1 VRSRHRL
8 MKSAASIGTAVL
20 TAAGLMAPAL
30 VAGGSPPAAASTTT
44 AVLSRAAATGPAAA
58 APAAGSTR
66 PARGA
71 QLLLING
78 DRLAVSTA
86 GGQQR
91 ITVREAA
98 HPDSVLGMRL
108 GGRLT
113 EIPADA
119 LPYLNRSLSPSLFS
133 VSALQRQQAGG
144 RLPVRLTFTGSR
156 PAVPGIT
163 ITRSAAGQ
171 ASGYLTA
178 SSARVFG
185 AALMRQYRAD
195 QSAGRLEGGGLFS
208 HGLSIGLAGAAGPA
222 PSPVRPAFKMSTLTV
237 HGTNLRGKPETG
249 ADIFINNADNVNR
262 FDGLQETDNFLI
274 HGTTKFSVPAGH
286 YWMLAMFFQFTRTG
300 GSLRMVVLPQ
310 FTVRAG
316 HSSVRVAEAAASS
329 KIAATVSK
337 PANVAQTGFEILRR
351 DAHGEADSFTNDFS
365 GLSGFVNPT
374 SRKPSVGTLRTF
386 TSATLVSPRKVSPAY
401 AYNLDFPG
409 PAGIIPS
416 QHFTVSDSSLATVT
430 ERYFRDLPARAG
442 SAAWAAGGGTLG
454 QLDGILFFSVL
465 PISMPR
471 VQTQF
476 FSTGH
481 GILWENF
488 AFPDLNHFPFGITDD
503 LRTYAPGE
511 HQVQNWNN
519 YPLHPAPDVAPGGL
533 AGAVPT
539 FASAFR
545 SGNTLQ
551 FSETP
556 FTDNQPG
563 HIGEGLASFG
573 GKDSASFTVDQN
585 GKLIAHGKA
594 GFAGLPAVRLS
605 PKPASIR
612 LTLNAARSGPGLRLS
627 TESQTTWTWR
637 SVRDATAT
645 VPKAWFCGFTHD
657 FTALNRRCAAQPLLA
672 LNYGVQGMSL
682 QGLTSPGQQVVSV
695 SVGHVQ
701 PAAATAVTGLTASF
715 SLNDG
720 DTWTPATVTSRGGG
734 RFGVSF
740 MAPAGTDVS
749 LRVKATDAAGG
760 TIEETIPR
768 AYGVSGPA
776 ATQAAVLTAATGR
789 ELRRGRPDLA
799 SGPLRAACPAVP
811 AGRMRCFTLYRP
823 QPRVNRSLAA
833 GTVTHPVGW
842 SPQALERAY
851 RLPVSRRSHQTV
863 AVSIAFHTPKL
874 ADYLATYRRQFHL
887 PPCTKA
893 SGCLRIVN
901 QKGKAR
907 PQAPSGLASGWDL
920 EATLDVSMISAAC
933 PHCKIL
939 VVEAN
944 DNSIA
949 NLGRSDVTAAR
960 LGAQVISNSYGARE
974 NAATQSF
981 AKDYRR
987 AGHTIVASA
996 GDFGFDAANFPANL
1010 AVVTAVGGTT
1020 LHRARNAR
1028 GFSERVWDDARTLFA
1043 AGGSGCSAYVSKP
1056 SWQHDNHCPGRT
1068 VSDISAVASN
1078 IPIFNRFYG
1087 GWVTVAGTSASAPL
1101 VAGTYGLAGN
1111 ASHLTPRFLYRHR
1124 HDFFDITAGNNALV
1138 GPPGQVCGSDYLCQA
1153 RKGYDAPT
1161 GIGTPDGIAG
1171 L

>member
-1 VRSRHRL
+1 MRRRNRL
-8 MKSAASIGTAVL
+8 MKSAAGIG
-20 TAAGLMAPAL
+20 AAGLMATGLMAPSLAGSGLAL
-30 VAGGSPPAAASTTT
+30 AAASTTT
-44 AVLSRAAATGPAAA
+44 AAAST
-58 APAAGSTR
+58 AAGSTG
-66 PARGA
+66 PAGGGS
-71 QLLLING
+71 LLLING
-78 DRLAVSTA
+78 DQLAVSTA
-86 GGQQR
+86 GGQHR
-91 ITVREAA
+91 IVVREAA

-108 GGRLT
+108 GGQLT
-113 EIPADA
+113 EIPFDA
-119 LPYLNRSLSPSLFS
+119 LPYLNRSLSPTLFS
-133 VSALQRQQAGG
+133 VSALQGQEAAG
-144 RLPVRLTFTGSR
+144 RLPVRLTFSGSR

-178 SSARVFG
+178 SSARAFG

-222 PSPVRPAFKMSTLTV
+222 PSPATPAFKMSTLTV

-274 HGTTKFSVPAGH
+274 HGTTKFSVPVGH
-286 YWMLAMFFQFTRTG
+286 YWMLAMFFQFSKTG

-329 KIAATVSK
+329 KIVATVSK
-337 PANVAQTGFEILRR
+337 PTNVAQAGFEILRR
-351 DAHGEADSFTNDFS
+351 DARGQADSFSNEFS

-374 SRKPSVGTLRTF
+374 SRTPTVGTLRTF
-386 TSATLVSPRKVSPAY
+386 TTATLVSPRKVSPAY
-401 AYNLDFPG
+401 AYNLDFPA

-430 ERYFRDLPARAG
+430 ERYFRDLPARGQSAG
-442 SAAWAAGGGTLG
+442 WASAGGTLAQFG
-454 QLDGILFFSVL
+454 GLIFFSLL
-465 PISMPR
+465 PLSMPQ

-481 GILWENF
+481 GVLWENF
-488 AFPDLNHFPFGITDD
+488 AFPDMNQFPFGISDD
-503 LRTYAPGE
+503 LRSYAPGE
-511 HQVQNWNN
+511 QQVQNWNN
-519 YPLHPAPDVAPGGL
+519 YPLHPAPEVAPGGP
-533 AGAVPT
+533 AAAVPT

-545 SGNTLQ
+545 DGNALQ

-563 HIGEGLASFG
+563 HTGEGLADFG
-573 GKDSASFTVDQN
+573 GKDSASFTVEQN
-585 GKLIAHGKA
+585 GKLIARAKG
-594 GFAGLPAVRLS
+594 GLPAVQLS
-605 PKPASIR
+605 PKPSSIR
-612 LTLNAARSGPGLRLS
+612 LTMNDARSGPGLRLS
-627 TESQTTWTWR
+627 TASQTIWTWR
-637 SVRDATAT
+637 SVRDTTAT
-645 VPKAWFCGFTHD
+645 VPKAWFCGFSHH
-657 FTALNRRCAAQPLLA
+657 FTRLNRHCAAQPLLA
-672 LNYGVQGMSL
+672 LNYGVRGMSL
-682 QGLTSPGQQVVSV
+682 SGLTRAGRQVVSV
-695 SVGHVQ
+695 SAGHVQ
-701 PAAATAVTGLTASF
+701 PAAPTAISGLTANFSF
-715 SLNDG
+715 NDG
-720 DTWTPATVTSRGGG
+720 DTWTPATVKSDGGG
-734 RFGVSF
+734 HFAVSF
-740 MAPAGTDVS
+740 GAPAGVDVS

-776 ATQAAVLTAATGR
+776 AAQQAAVLTAATGR
-789 ELRRGRPDLA
+789 EPHGNRPDLA
-799 SGPLRAACPAVP
+799 SGPLRPACPAVP
-811 AGRMRCFTLYRP
+811 AGQMRCFTLYRP
-823 QPRVNRSLAA
+823 QAQADRALAA
-833 GTVTHPVGW
+833 GKVTRPVGW
-842 SPQALERAY
+842 SPKALEHAY

-874 ADYLATYRRQFHL
+874 ADYLATYRRHFGL

-901 QKGKAR
+901 QKGKTR
-907 PQAPSGLASGWDL
+907 PMAPSGLGSGWDL

-939 VVEAN
+939 VVEASN
-944 DNSIA
+944 DSIA
-949 NLGRSDVTAAR
+949 NLGRTDVTAAR

-1028 GFSERVWDDARTLFA
+1028 GFTERVWDDPQRLSA

-1056 SWQHDNHCPGRT
+1056 AWQHDAHCPGRT
-1068 VSDISAVASN
+1068 VADVSAVASN
-1078 IPIFNRFYG
+1078 VPIFNRFYG
-1087 GWVTVAGTSASAPL
+1087 GWVTVAGTSASAPFI
-1101 VAGTYGLAGN
+1101 AGTYGLAGN
-1111 ASHLTPRFLYRHR
+1111 ASHLTPRWLYEHR
-1124 HDFFDITAGNNALV
+1124 GHFFDITAGNNALV
-1138 GPPGQVCGSDYLCQA
+1138 GPPGQVCGDDYLCKA

-1161 GIGTPDGIAG
+1161 GLGTPDGIAG
-1171 L
+1171 F